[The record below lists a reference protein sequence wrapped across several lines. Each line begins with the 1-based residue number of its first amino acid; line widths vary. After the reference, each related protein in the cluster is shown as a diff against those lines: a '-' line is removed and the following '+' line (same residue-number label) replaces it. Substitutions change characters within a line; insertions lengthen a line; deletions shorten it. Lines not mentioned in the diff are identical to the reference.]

1 MVSFIGREE
10 QMSKPEELNKILIK
24 LQSSTNDFEASA
36 IISEDGLIIA
46 HILPQGLSETQIAAM
61 SAAMMS
67 MGVRTSE
74 ELKRGKLQQLFLK
87 GENGHVVITQSG
99 PHSVLL
105 TLTREDAKLGL
116 VFLSMSRAAE
126 EIEKVLSTF

>member
-1 MVSFIGREE
+1 
-10 QMSKPEELNKILIK
+10 MSKPEELNNILIK

-46 HILPQGLSETQIAAM
+46 NILPQGLEETQIAAM
-61 SAAMMS
+61 STAMMS
-67 MGVRTSE
+67 MGVRTSD

-87 GENGHVVITQSG
+87 GEHGYVVITQSG

-105 TLTREDAKLGL
+105 TLTKEDAKLGL
-116 VFLSMSRAAE
+116 VFLSMSHVAE
-126 EIEKVLSTF
+126 EIEKVLSSF